1 MRMSRTGA
9 TSGGSSIGLLG
20 IGTGNQL
27 LVWLVRGAQSSV
39 RLIWCALNV
48 TPPTV
53 RSNFSAISAAECRAA
68 KSLSCA
74 ISAGVQRFATRY
86 SSGALAEKPQ
96 APAEEPGAATERGPD
111 GGG

>member
-53 RSNFSAISAAECRAA
+53 RSNFSAISAAEC
-68 KSLSCA
+68 
-74 ISAGVQRFATRY
+74 
-86 SSGALAEKPQ
+86 
-96 APAEEPGAATERGPD
+96 
-111 GGG
+111 